1 MECLL
6 RLALGCKLI
15 SITNTSRGMFC
26 GVNRKG
32 TNR

>member
-1 MECLL
+1 MEYLL
-6 RLALGCKLI
+6 RVALGCKLI
-15 SITNTSRGMFC
+15 SITNTSRGIVC